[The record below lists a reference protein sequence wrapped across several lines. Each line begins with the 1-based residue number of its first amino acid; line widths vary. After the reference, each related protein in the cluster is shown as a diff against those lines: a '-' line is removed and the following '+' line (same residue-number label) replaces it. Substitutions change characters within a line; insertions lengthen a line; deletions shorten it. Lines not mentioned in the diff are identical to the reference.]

1 MNRHPHLLLVPIKE
15 PAIECGEAL
24 SNSFRPLMAVYWL
37 SIGAVGSELMCRL
50 SVTV

>member
-1 MNRHPHLLLVPIKE
+1 MNRRPHPLLVLIKE

-24 SNSFRPLMAVYWL
+24 SNSFRPLLAVYWL
-37 SIGAVGSELMCRL
+37 SIGAVGNELMCRL